1 MSETAVNGVEP
12 IIFLDDVHVTFRTR
26 TGSILH
32 PNLVH
37 AVQGVTIKLMP
48 GQTIGIVGES
58 GCGKSTTANVMCG
71 LQAPTSGKVYFK
83 GKDVTKRTAE
93 DRRHMGRVIS
103 VVFQNPATAL
113 NPRMVVREQLL
124 DPMRVHNLGTEA
136 EQEKRVKELLELT
149 GLPSSAAEVL
159 PGQLSGGQRQRVA
172 ICRAL
177 IEHPELMLMDEVTAA
192 LDPEMVHEVLD
203 VVLELADAGQ
213 TMLIVTHEMQFA
225 RAIAD
230 KIIMID
236 SGGIVETSDDPE
248 AFFAHPTTQRAQ
260 EFLRTFE
267 FSRHRRTEKDGAGAQ
282 TT

>member
-159 PGQLSGGQRQRVA
+159 PGQLSGGQRQRVCMA
-172 ICRAL
+172 RAL
-177 IEHPELMLMDEVTAA
+177 LHDTPIYLFDEATSNVDAESENDIMAQIHALAVRKTVLLISHRLANVAASDEIYVLERGNIVQHGTHEALLKQGGAYAA
-192 LDPEMVHEVLD
+192 LWSAQQ
-203 VVLELADAGQ
+203 VLEHYG
-213 TMLIVTHEMQFA
+213 E
-225 RAIAD
+225 
-230 KIIMID
+230 
-236 SGGIVETSDDPE
+236 E
-248 AFFAHPTTQRAQ
+248 AA
-260 EFLRTFE
+260 
-267 FSRHRRTEKDGAGAQ
+267 K
-282 TT
+282 

>member
-103 VVFQNPATAL
+103 VVFQNPAK
-113 NPRMVVREQLL
+113 PHQ
-124 DPMRVHNLGTEA
+124 DS
-136 EQEKRVKELLELT
+136 LED
-149 GLPSSAAEVL
+149 G
-159 PGQLSGGQRQRVA
+159 VA
-172 ICRAL
+172 Y
-177 IEHPELMLMDEVTAA
+177 AA
-192 LDPEMVHEVLD
+192 LMAEEMLSAQPAPFTAESIGAITAHNKTIPIKNRNCGSCIRYVKNRC
-203 VVLELADAGQ
+203 VVSNECGKYTLWSP
-213 TMLIVTHEMQFA
+213 
-225 RAIAD
+225 R
-230 KIIMID
+230 
-236 SGGIVETSDDPE
+236 
-248 AFFAHPTTQRAQ
+248 
-260 EFLRTFE
+260 
-267 FSRHRRTEKDGAGAQ
+267 
-282 TT
+282 

>member
-1 MSETAVNGVEP
+1 MQNQREEALEPPGLACNGLTLGYDGRPVIEG
-12 IIFLDDVHVTFRTR
+12 LDL
-26 TGSILH
+26 SL
-32 PNLVH
+32 P
-37 AVQGVTIKLMP
+37 P
-48 GQTIGIVGES
+48 GASLAIVGES

-172 ICRAL
+172 IARAL
-177 IEHPELMLMDEVTAA
+177 SLNPDAIIADEPTGN
-192 LDPEMVHEVLD
+192 LDPETSGQIVQLLHDICRKGTAVIMTTHNYTLVHNYPARIVKCENACLSD
-203 VVLELADAGQ
+203 VGE
-213 TMLIVTHEMQFA
+213 
-225 RAIAD
+225 
-230 KIIMID
+230 
-236 SGGIVETSDDPE
+236 
-248 AFFAHPTTQRAQ
+248 
-260 EFLRTFE
+260 
-267 FSRHRRTEKDGAGAQ
+267 
-282 TT
+282 